1 MLTAGL
7 GMQRIRTGLCH
18 WFDEFVVSFCN
29 LLVEVVVGEFGRVGA
44 NKFDVIRS
52 SEVARVRPSVR
63 PIKPANS
70 VFGFS
75 TFPCLQIITTE
86 SSTCWATRP
95 SLHYTTPT
103 TTKARRRS
111 DMSAT
116 DPVDAPPDGHSTPEP
131 LTVSCDD
138 PPTCRPAL
146 PRIKSCL
153 KNSPSHSGS
162 STPLHDDDDGSPP
175 PIKKHVAFCEEGTE
189 EVHEADEWDRTP
201 AEIQRLTYDDVLKLK
216 KLLRELPR
224 AEQPADA
231 LSSKPFANV
240 FLAKVPIPLLPLNP
254 TTISSSG
261 HIPSPS
267 STPPNAISPPT
278 TPRPTRDSNMPPSST
293 VLAPHNIPV
302 PPPPVS
308 VQPTHAPSSFLR
320 SNLPPR
326 KRTFSFVP
334 LLDDSSHGSSISSTP
349 TPTATPFPSSPVSS
363 ADQLPPLPSADP
375 DGTMVDTGD
384 VSDCSVTEV
393 STPSLTTASLASSSP
408 PGSPN
413 TDCPDH
419 FSGYSDADCAGRKNG
434 DLSRRPEE
442 NNDDD
447 DEAFLL
453 NLDVDADV
461 DLTGSYFPPLPPPHS
476 TPSLS
481 RVPISSFHARH
492 PHLTASNRIEAG
504 MSERTANQRASI
516 TNNANANT
524 ADGNDGT
531 ERAMCMPSLGSDH
544 LDPLTQL
551 QLRGIPSPELDLPSP
566 LQLSSSTSDSS
577 AESVYGKVLRSRCAE
592 MTERSQGKM
601 VPSRSNSRC

>member
-1 MLTAGL
+1 MSYTPPKLP
-7 GMQRIRTGLCH
+7 
-18 WFDEFVVSFCN
+18 VS
-29 LLVEVVVGEFGRVGA
+29 
-44 NKFDVIRS
+44 
-52 SEVARVRPSVR
+52 VRPSAR
-63 PIKPANS
+63 SNQPTAYLA
-70 VFGFS
+70 F
-75 TFPCLQIITTE
+75 
-86 SSTCWATRP
+86 RP
-95 SLHYTTPT
+95 SHVCKLSPLSQALAGQLVHPYTTPT

-240 FLAKVPIPLLPLNP
+240 FLTKVPIPLLPLNP

-531 ERAMCMPSLGSDH
+531 GRAMCMPSLGSDH

>member
-1 MLTAGL
+1 
-7 GMQRIRTGLCH
+7 
-18 WFDEFVVSFCN
+18 
-29 LLVEVVVGEFGRVGA
+29 
-44 NKFDVIRS
+44 
-52 SEVARVRPSVR
+52 
-63 PIKPANS
+63 
-70 VFGFS
+70 
-75 TFPCLQIITTE
+75 
-86 SSTCWATRP
+86 
-95 SLHYTTPT
+95 
-103 TTKARRRS
+103 
-111 DMSAT
+111 MSAT
-116 DPVDAPPDGHSTPEP
+116 DLADTLPDDHSTPEP

-153 KNSPSHSGS
+153 KNSPSHSGT
-162 STPLHDDDDGSPP
+162 STPLHDDDGSPP

-267 STPPNAISPPT
+267 GTPPNAISPPT
-278 TPRPTRDSNMPPSST
+278 TPRPTRDSSIPPSST

-308 VQPTHAPSSFLR
+308 VQPTHAPAPSAFLK

-334 LLDDSSHGSSISSTP
+334 LLDDSSHGSSISTTP
-349 TPTATPFPSSPVSS
+349 TPTATPSPASPVSS
-363 ADQLPPLPSADP
+363 AEELPLLPSADL
-375 DGTMVDTGD
+375 DGTTVDSGD

-419 FSGYSDADCAGRKNG
+419 FPGYSDADCACRKNG
-434 DLSRRPEE
+434 DLSRRAEE
-442 NNDDD
+442 NDDD
-447 DEAFLL
+447 DAFLL

-461 DLTGSYFPPLPPPHS
+461 DLTGSYFPPLSPPHS
-476 TPSLS
+476 TPTLS

-492 PHLTASNRIEAG
+492 PHLTASNRIGAG
-504 MSERTANQRASI
+504 ASEGTANRRPSS
-516 TNNANANT
+516 TGDANADT
-524 ADGNDGT
+524 VDGTDGNR
-531 ERAMCMPSLGSDH
+531 RAMCMSSRGSDR

-551 QLRGIPSPELDLPSP
+551 RLRGIPSPELDLPSP
-566 LQLSSSTSDSS
+566 LQLTSSPSDSS
-577 AESVYGKVLRSRCAE
+577 AQSVCGKAPRSRC
-592 MTERSQGKM
+592 TETGEVSQSKL
-601 VPSRSNSRC
+601 VPWGSISRC